1 MRGQVFCRVG
11 ARTRATDL
19 LGPDDTVGELRTR
32 ILGDAVTQ
40 LPGADDVVRPILFA
54 RISTLRSLAPNPKRR
69 ADHPDPSPTPSR
81 STWCTKDDGF

>member
-1 MRGQVFCRVG
+1 MG

-40 LPGADDVVRPILFA
+40 LPGADDVVRAQF
-54 RISTLRSLAPNPKRR
+54 ISPEFRL
-69 ADHPDPSPTPSR
+69 
-81 STWCTKDDGF
+81 

>member
-32 ILGDAVTQ
+32 MLGDAVTQ
-40 LPGADDVVRPILFA
+40 LPGADDVVRA
-54 RISTLRSLAPNPKRR
+54 RFV
-69 ADHPDPSPTPSR
+69 SPEFR
-81 STWCTKDDGF
+81 L

>member
-40 LPGADDVVRPILFA
+40 LPGADDVVRA
-54 RISTLRSLAPNPKRR
+54 RF
-69 ADHPDPSPTPSR
+69 HSPEFR
-81 STWCTKDDGF
+81 L